1 MATFLQKWLERNGL
15 TQREAAEFTGLD
27 EKTINTLA
35 TGRGKL
41 SKFKKWGFERAEQL
55 LNK

>member
-1 MATFLQKWLERNGL
+1 MKTYLQKWLERNEL
-15 TQREAAEFTGLD
+15 TQKEAAQFTGLD
-27 EKTINTLA
+27 EKTINNFA